1 MADTMPTHKHAAVRV
16 LGEAFFLE
24 ITKSETSCPR
34 RRSSSCGLSL
44 PCVSR
49 GQAIAKLLGNGP
61 TLARVTFF
69 VCVIGGPQFVR
80 QAGWGMPTQ
89 PDHPHRSSTTVRLS
103 SYLYFR
109 LSSYLYYR

>member
-1 MADTMPTHKHAAVRV
+1 MADNYATHKHAAVRV
-16 LGEAFFLE
+16 LGKAFLFR

-44 PCVSR
+44 PRVSR

-61 TLARVTFF
+61 AWARVTSF
-69 VCVIGGPQFVR
+69 VGVIGGPQFVR